1 MDVRKASEIQ
11 KMIDLYDKDQI
22 NYIRERLVGKSVWA
36 GIRLTHD
43 FSCIYRDLD
52 KQTAYSDYILWRGR
66 NYDRVFDAAK
76 PRHWFEK
83 CEGTASCSF
92 KSSFLNVMDGMHTVN
107 VIVEDLI
114 LAESFYNGPSGTKY
128 KKPGTI
134 SGNDYRFMLVLKQNP
149 EKTYGSN
156 KDESRTR
163 IYVMFDDDHDI
174 TKYFYSD
181 IENEVLLAE
190 AQNREQERNRNWQAD
205 FDARFSVANRLW
217 GQDIANV
224 IKRGEVQFGFT
235 PDMCLLSYHDSP
247 FRVYNASTPLGTA
260 ICYDFYE
267 ESNRL
272 FFINNELIGVQFKL
286 GDIRYK

>member
-1 MDVRKASEIQ
+1 
-11 KMIDLYDKDQI
+11 
-22 NYIRERLVGKSVWA
+22 
-36 GIRLTHD
+36 
-43 FSCIYRDLD
+43 
-52 KQTAYSDYILWRGR
+52 
-66 NYDRVFDAAK
+66 
-76 PRHWFEK
+76 
-83 CEGTASCSF
+83 
-92 KSSFLNVMDGMHTVN
+92 MDGMHTVN